1 MRSTQP
7 RHYTPEEYL
16 EMERAAE
23 FKSEYLEGQIYAMSG
38 GSRVHARVTF
48 SLYVEVGSQL
58 KPPCFG
64 MSNDMKV
71 RTSYSGLYAY
81 PDLIVVCGEPV
92 FHDEKSDVLLN
103 PKVIFEVLSPSTE
116 TYDRTEKFFR
126 YQMIESFTDYVLI
139 AQSEPR
145 VEHFSRHPNSGWVFN
160 YVKGLDNSL
169 CIDSIGCTLELARIY
184 SGVEFSETPS
194 SLANLH

>member
-1 MRSTQP
+1 MRSVQH

-16 EMERAAE
+16 ELERAAE

-38 GSRVHARVTF
+38 GSRTHARVTF
-48 SLYVEVGSQL
+48 SLYGQVGSQL

-64 MSNDMKV
+64 FSNDMKV

-81 PDLIVVCGEPV
+81 PDLIVVCGEPI
-92 FHDEKSDVLLN
+92 FLDDKTDVLLN

-126 YQMIESFTDYVLI
+126 YQMLESFTDYVLI
-139 AQSEPR
+139 AQAEPR
-145 VEHFSRHPNSGWVFN
+145 VEHFARHPNTGWAFN
-160 YVKGLDNSL
+160 YVKGLDTSL
-169 CIDSIGCTLELARIY
+169 RIDSIGCTLELARIY
-184 SGVEFSETPS
+184 SGIEFAETS
-194 SLANLH
+194 AS

>member
-1 MRSTQP
+1 MRSTKH

-16 EMERAAE
+16 ELERAAE

-38 GSRVHARVTF
+38 GSLAHSAITF
-48 SLYVEVGSQL
+48 NLYGQVAPQL

-64 MSNDMKV
+64 LSNDMKV

-81 PDLIVVCGEPV
+81 PDLIVVCGEPM
-92 FHDEKSDVLLN
+92 FHDQRRDVLLN

-126 YQMIESFTDYVLI
+126 YQMLESFTDYVLI

-145 VEHFSRHPNSGWVFN
+145 VEHFSRHPSSGWVFN
-160 YVKGLDNSL
+160 YVKGMDSSL
-169 CIDSIGCTLELARIY
+169 RIDSIGCTLELARIY
-184 SGVEFSETPS
+184 SGIEFSETPS
-194 SLANLH
+194 S